1 MLYSSNATNQLTK
14 NFNVKEFK
22 CKCGGNHSTILDV
35 GLVEKLQKLVD
46 VLGCESAV
54 ITSGFRCVKH
64 DKAVGGNGA
73 GMHTKGLAA
82 DVVFN
87 GKDNKAIDTRLV
99 ACYAQELG
107 FTGIGRI
114 PLGNYAKTNKPN
126 PSSTAIHLDIRTG
139 SRWYGDETVQGG
151 TANSV
156 TDNYWKYYGIDR
168 SKYFDDPVEIR
179 LQKFLNVSAD
189 GIIGK
194 ETAAKMKEQDLSDKE
209 YVKLFQELLVKRGYP
224 CGTADGICGAVT
236 YKAMHSAAVD
246 GLVKG

>member
-14 NFNVKEFK
+14 NFNVAEFK
-22 CKCGGNHSTILDV
+22 CKCGGNHNTMISDL
-35 GLVEKLQKLVD
+35 LVEKLQKLVD

-54 ITSGFRCVKH
+54 ITSGYRCSKH

-82 DVVFN
+82 DVVFYD
-87 GKDNKAIDTRLV
+87 KDCKIIDTKLI

-107 FTGIGRI
+107 FGGIGRI
-114 PLGNYAKTNKPN
+114 
-126 PSSTAIHLDIRTG
+126 SSTAIHLDIRTG
-139 SRWYGDETVQGG
+139 SKWYGDETVSGG

-168 SKYFDDPVEIR
+168 SKYFGESVEIR
-179 LQKFLNVSAD
+179 LQKFLNVTAD

-194 ETAAKMKEQDLSDKE
+194 ETAQKMKEQDLSNAE
-209 YVKLFQELLVKRGYP
+209 YVKLFQELLIKRGYP
-224 CGTADGICGAVT
+224 CGTADGICGALT

>member
-1 MLYSSNATNQLTK
+1 MLYSSNATIQLTK
-14 NFNVKEFK
+14 NFNVTEFK

-46 VLGCESAV
+46 VLGCESAIV
-54 ITSGFRCVKH
+54 TSGYRCSQH

-82 DVVFN
+82 DVVFYD
-87 GKDNKAIDTRLV
+87 KDCKIIDTKLI

-107 FTGIGRI
+107 FSGIGRI
-114 PLGNYAKTNKPN
+114 PLGNYVKTNKPN
-126 PSSTAIHLDIRTG
+126 ASTAIHLDIRTG
-139 SRWYGDETVQGG
+139 SKWFGDETVQGG

-179 LQKFLNVSAD
+179 LQKYLGVTAD

-194 ETAAKMKEQDLSDKE
+194 ETAAKMKEQDLSNAE
-209 YVKLFQELLVKRGYP
+209 YVKLFQELLIKRGYP
-224 CGTADGICGAVT
+224 CGNADGICGALT

-246 GLVKG
+246 SLVKG